1 MKRILSYYII
11 KKVICV
17 ERLQKVIA
25 KAGICSRR
33 KAEVL
38 ITEGKVKVNGEVVT
52 TLGTTVSEEDKIY
65 VEGKLLKSESKAYYV
80 LNKARNT
87 ISSVSDEKG
96 RKTVMDGL
104 EINKRIYPVGRLD
117 FDTTGVLILTNDG
130 ELANALL
137 HPSSNVNKVYI
148 ATIEGSISDEELNK
162 LETGVEI
169 DEKMTSPCKAER
181 TKVNKEK
188 NKTIV
193 KLTIH
198 EGRNHQVKK
207 MFEAINKNV
216 LKLHRDEFAGISSK
230 GLYEGQHRKLTFEE
244 VKNLKKLAFKK

>member
-1 MKRILSYYII
+1 M
-11 KKVICV
+11 

-25 KAGICSRR
+25 NSGVCSRR
-33 KAEVL
+33 KAEEL
-38 ITEGKVKVNGEVVT
+38 IVNGQVKVNGQVVT
-52 TLGTTVSEEDKIY
+52 TLGTTVGEKDKVY
-65 VEGKLLKSESKAYYV
+65 VNGKLIEAESKAYYI

-96 RKTVMDGL
+96 RKTVLDGFD
-104 EINKRIYPVGRLD
+104 IKKRIYPVGRLD
-117 FDTTGVLILTNDG
+117 FDTTGVLLLTNDG
-130 ELANALL
+130 ELANKLL
-137 HPSSNVNKVYI
+137 HPSSNIDKVYI
-148 ATIEGSISDEELNK
+148 ATIEGSLSDTDKER
-162 LETGVEI
+162 LENGVMV
-169 DEKMTSPCKAER
+169 DGKVTSPCEAKV

-216 LKLHRDEFAGISSK
+216 IKLHREEFAGISSK

-244 VKNLKKLAFKK
+244 VRHLKDIAYKKKEEKR

>member
-1 MKRILSYYII
+1 M
-11 KKVICV
+11 

-25 KAGICSRR
+25 NAGVCSRR
-33 KAEVL
+33 KAEQL

-52 TLGTTVSEEDKIY
+52 ALGTTVDDKDKIY
-65 VEGKLLKSESKAYYV
+65 VNGKLLKSESKAYYV

-96 RKTVMDGL
+96 RKTVLDGL
-104 EINKRIYPVGRLD
+104 DVNKRVYPVGRLD
-117 FDTTGVLILTNDG
+117 FDTTGVLLLTNDG
-130 ELANALL
+130 ELANGLL
-137 HPSSNVNKVYI
+137 HPSQNISKVYI
-148 ATIEGSISDEELNK
+148 ATIEGSINEEERLK
-162 LETGVEI
+162 LESGVKI
-169 DEKMTSPCKAER
+169 DGRLTSPCEAII
-181 TKVNKEK
+181 TKVNEEK

-207 MFEAINKNV
+207 MFEAINKKV

-230 GLYEGQHRKLTFEE
+230 GLYEGQYRKLTFEE
-244 VKNLKKLAFKK
+244 VHELKKLASKEKK

>member
-1 MKRILSYYII
+1 M
-11 KKVICV
+11 

-25 KAGICSRR
+25 QAGVCSRR

-38 ITEGKVKVNGEVVT
+38 ISEGKVKVNGQVVT
-52 TLGTTVSEEDKIY
+52 TLGTTVSEDDKIY
-65 VEGKLLKSESKAYYV
+65 VDGKLLKSESKAYYV

-96 RKTVMDGL
+96 RKTVLDGL
-104 EINKRIYPVGRLD
+104 EISKRVYPVGRLD
-117 FDTTGVLILTNDG
+117 FDTPGVLLLTNDG

-137 HPSSNVNKVYI
+137 HPSNEINKVYI
-148 ATIEGSISDEELNK
+148 ATVEGTISDEDLAK
-162 LETGVEI
+162 LENGVVV
-169 DEKMTSPCKAER
+169 DGKATSHCEAER

-207 MFEAINKNV
+207 MFEAINKKV
-216 LKLHRDEFAGISSK
+216 LKLHRDEFAGISSR
-230 GLYEGQHRKLTFEE
+230 GLYEGQCRKLTFEE
-244 VKNLKKLAFKK
+244 VKNLKKLAYSKEDKSSKK

>member
-1 MKRILSYYII
+1 M
-11 KKVICV
+11 

-38 ITEGKVKVNGEVVT
+38 ISEGKVKVNGEVVT
-52 TLGTTVSEEDKIY
+52 TLGTTVSEDDKIY

-104 EINKRIYPVGRLD
+104 DISKRIYPVGRLD
-117 FDTTGVLILTNDG
+117 FDTTGVLLLTNDG

-137 HPSSNVNKVYI
+137 HPSNNINKVYI
-148 ATIEGSISDEELNK
+148 ATIEGSISEEERLLLENGVKIDGK
-162 LETGVEI
+162 L
-169 DEKMTSPCKAER
+169 TSPCEA
-181 TKVNKEK
+181 TIAKVNKEK

-207 MFEAINKNV
+207 MFDAINKNV

-230 GLYEGQHRKLTFEE
+230 GLYEGQYRKLTFEE
-244 VKNLKKLAFKK
+244 VRNLKNLIKKN

>member
-1 MKRILSYYII
+1 M
-11 KKVICV
+11 

-25 KAGICSRR
+25 QAGVCSRR

-38 ITEGKVKVNGEVVT
+38 ITEGKVKVNGQVVT
-52 TLGTTVSEEDKIY
+52 TLGTTVSENDKIY
-65 VEGKLLKSESKAYYV
+65 VDGKLLKSESKAYYV

-96 RKTVMDGL
+96 RKTVL
-104 EINKRIYPVGRLD
+104 EGFDVNKRIYPVGRLD
-117 FDTTGVLILTNDG
+117 FDTTGVLIMTNDG

-137 HPSSNVNKVYI
+137 HPSGEINKVYI
-148 ATIEGSISDEELNK
+148 ATIEGSISDEELKK
-162 LETGVEI
+162 LEEGVKI
-169 DEKMTSPCKAER
+169 DGRLTSPCKAER

-207 MFEAINKNV
+207 MFEAINKTV
-216 LKLHRDEFAGISSK
+216 IKLHREEFAGISSR

-244 VKNLKKLAFKK
+244 VRNLKKLAFKK

>member
-1 MKRILSYYII
+1 M
-11 KKVICV
+11 

-25 KAGICSRR
+25 AAGVCSRR
-33 KAEVL
+33 KAEEL
-38 ITEGKVKVNGEVVT
+38 ITNGQVKVNGEVVT
-52 TLGTTVSEEDKIY
+52 ELGTKVSEKDKIY
-65 VEGKLLKSESKAYYV
+65 VNGKLLKGEGKAYYV

-96 RKTVMDGL
+96 RKTVLDSF
-104 EINKRIYPVGRLD
+104 EIKKRIYPVGRLD
-117 FDTTGVLILTNDG
+117 FDTTGVLLLTNDG

-137 HPSSNVNKVYI
+137 HPSRNINKVYI
-148 ATIEGSISDEELNK
+148 ATIEGSISEEERLNLEQGVKIDGK
-162 LETGVEI
+162 L
-169 DEKMTSPCKAER
+169 TSPCTAEI

-216 LKLHRDEFAGISSK
+216 IKLHRDEFAGISSK

-244 VKNLKKLAFKK
+244 VRELKKIAYKSKDKQQ

>member
-1 MKRILSYYII
+1 M
-11 KKVICV
+11 

-25 KAGICSRR
+25 QAGVCSRR

-52 TLGTTVSEEDKIY
+52 TLGTTVSEDDKIY
-65 VEGKLLKSESKAYYV
+65 VEGKLLKSEGKAYYV

-96 RKTVMDGL
+96 RKTVMEGFD
-104 EINKRIYPVGRLD
+104 INKRIYPVGRLD
-117 FDTTGVLILTNDG
+117 FDTTGVLIMTNDG

-137 HPSSNVNKVYI
+137 HPSNEINKVYI
-148 ATIEGSISDEELNK
+148 STIEGSISDEELK
-162 LETGVEI
+162 QLETGVKI
-169 DEKMTSPCKAER
+169 DGRITSPCKAER
-181 TKVNKEK
+181 LKVNKEK

-207 MFEAINKNV
+207 MFEAINKKV
-216 LKLHRDEFAGISSK
+216 IKLHRDEFAGISSK

-244 VKNLKKLAFKK
+244 VKNLKKLAYKK

>member
-1 MKRILSYYII
+1 M
-11 KKVICV
+11 

-25 KAGICSRR
+25 NAGVCSRR
-33 KAEVL
+33 KAEEL
-38 ITEGKVKVNGEVVT
+38 IIQGKVKVNGEVVT
-52 TLGTTVSEEDKIY
+52 TLGTSVSEKDKIY

-96 RKTVMDGL
+96 RKTVIDGL

-117 FDTTGVLILTNDG
+117 FDTTGVLLLTNDG

-137 HPSSNVNKVYI
+137 HPSNNINKVYI
-148 ATIEGSISDEELNK
+148 ATIEGNVSEEDRLK
-162 LETGVEI
+162 LESGVMV
-169 DEKMTSPCKAER
+169 DGKLTSPCEATI

>member
-1 MKRILSYYII
+1 M
-11 KKVICV
+11 

-33 KAEVL
+33 KAEEL
-38 ITEGKVKVNGEVVT
+38 ITQGRVKVNGEVVT
-52 TLGTTVSEEDKIY
+52 TLGTSVSEYDK
-65 VEGKLLKSESKAYYV
+65 VHVNGKPLKSESKVYYV

-96 RKTVMDGL
+96 RKTVLDGI
-104 EINKRIYPVGRLD
+104 EVNKRIYPVGRLD
-117 FDTTGVLILTNDG
+117 FDTTGVLLLTNDG
-130 ELANALL
+130 DLANGLL

-148 ATIEGSISDEELNK
+148 ATIEGCISDEEITKLNSGVMVDNK
-162 LETGVEI
+162 L
-169 DEKMTSPCKAER
+169 TSPCETKIL
-181 TKVNKEK
+181 KVNKEK

-193 KLTIH
+193 QLTIH

-207 MFEAINKNV
+207 MFEAIGKNV

-230 GLYEGQHRKLTFEE
+230 GLYEGQYRKLTFDE
-244 VKNLKKLAFKK
+244 VKALKKLINNKKNSSN

>member
-1 MKRILSYYII
+1 M
-11 KKVICV
+11 

-25 KAGICSRR
+25 QAGVCSRR

-38 ITEGKVKVNGEVVT
+38 ISEGKVKVNGQVVT
-52 TLGTTVSEEDKIY
+52 TLGTTVSEDDKIY
-65 VEGKLLKSESKAYYV
+65 VEGKLLKSEGKAYYV

-96 RKTVMDGL
+96 RKTVLDGL
-104 EINKRIYPVGRLD
+104 EISKRVYPVGRLD
-117 FDTTGVLILTNDG
+117 FDTTGVLLLTNDG

-137 HPSSNVNKVYI
+137 HPSNEINKVYI
-148 ATIEGSISDEELNK
+148 ATVEGTISDEDLTK
-162 LETGVEI
+162 LENGVMV
-169 DEKMTSPCKAER
+169 DGKVTSHCEAER

-193 KLTIH
+193 KLAIH

-207 MFEAINKNV
+207 MFEAINKKV
-216 LKLHRDEFAGISSK
+216 LKLHRDEFAGISSR
-230 GLYEGQHRKLTFEE
+230 GLYEGQCRKLTFEE
-244 VKNLKKLAFKK
+244 VKNLKKLAYSKEDKNSKK

>member
-1 MKRILSYYII
+1 M
-11 KKVICV
+11 

-38 ITEGKVKVNGEVVT
+38 ISEGKVKVNGQVVT
-52 TLGTTVSEEDKIY
+52 TLGTTVNETDKIY
-65 VEGKLLKSESKAYYV
+65 VDGKLLKSEGKAYYV

-96 RKTVMDGL
+96 RKTVLDGFD
-104 EINKRIYPVGRLD
+104 ISKRIYPVGRLD

-137 HPSSNVNKVYI
+137 HPSNEINKVYI
-148 ATIEGSISDEELNK
+148 ATIEGSISDEELAK

-169 DEKMTSPCKAER
+169 DNKLTSPCKAER

-216 LKLHRDEFAGISSK
+216 LKLHREEFAGISSK

-244 VKNLKKLAFKK
+244 VRNLKKLAYKKEKDV

>member
-1 MKRILSYYII
+1 M
-11 KKVICV
+11 

-25 KAGICSRR
+25 NAGICSRR
-33 KAEVL
+33 KAEEL
-38 ITEGKVKVNGEVVT
+38 IVNGQVKVNGEVVT
-52 TLGTTVSEEDKIY
+52 TLGTTVGEKDKVY
-65 VEGKLLKSESKAYYV
+65 VNGKLIANESKAYYV

-96 RKTVMDGL
+96 RKTVMDGFD
-104 EINKRIYPVGRLD
+104 IKKRIYPVGRLD
-117 FDTTGVLILTNDG
+117 FDTTGVLLLTNDG
-130 ELANALL
+130 ELANKLL
-137 HPSSNVNKVYI
+137 HPSSQVDKVYI
-148 ATIEGSISDEELNK
+148 ATIEGSLSDTDKAK
-162 LETGVEI
+162 LENGVMV
-169 DEKMTSPCKAER
+169 DGKMTSPCDATV

-207 MFEAINKNV
+207 MFEAINKTV
-216 LKLHRDEFAGISSK
+216 IKLHREEFAGISSK

-244 VKNLKKLAFKK
+244 VRHLKDIAFKKQTDKGTK

>member
-1 MKRILSYYII
+1 M
-11 KKVICV
+11 

-25 KAGICSRR
+25 QAGVCSRR

-52 TLGTTVSEEDKIY
+52 TLGTTVSEDDKIY

-96 RKTVMDGL
+96 RKTVMEGFDV
-104 EINKRIYPVGRLD
+104 NKRIYPVGRLD
-117 FDTTGVLILTNDG
+117 FDTTGVLIMTNDG

-137 HPSSNVNKVYI
+137 HPSKEINKVYI
-148 ATIEGSISDEELNK
+148 STIEGSISDDELK
-162 LETGVEI
+162 QLETGVKI
-169 DEKMTSPCKAER
+169 DGRITSPCTAER
-181 TKVNKEK
+181 IKVNKEK

-207 MFEAINKNV
+207 MFEAINKKV
-216 LKLHRDEFAGISSK
+216 IKLHRDEFAGISSK

-244 VKNLKKLAFKK
+244 VKNLKKLAYKK

>member
-1 MKRILSYYII
+1 M
-11 KKVICV
+11 

-33 KAEVL
+33 KAEIL
-38 ITEGKVKVNGEVVT
+38 ISEGKVKVNGTVVT
-52 TLGTTVSEEDKIY
+52 TLGTTVSETDKIY

-80 LNKARNT
+80 LNKSRNT

-96 RKTVMDGL
+96 RKTVMEGFD
-104 EINKRIYPVGRLD
+104 INKRIYPVGRLD
-117 FDTTGVLILTNDG
+117 FDTTGVLIMTNDG
-130 ELANALL
+130 DLANALL
-137 HPSSNVNKVYI
+137 HPSNEIDKVYI
-148 ATIEGSISDEELNK
+148 ATIEGSISDEELKK
-162 LETGVEI
+162 LEAGVNVDNRI
-169 DEKMTSPCKAER
+169 TSPCKAER
-181 TKVNKEK
+181 LKVNKDK
-188 NKTIV
+188 NKTII

-216 LKLHRDEFAGISSK
+216 VKLHREEFAGISSK